1 MLWEGGVQAL
11 PVPQLRVCA
20 AKVQQGTAPPLRT
33 AELVPRWPRS
43 APARGESGILVV
55 IGGAACV
62 P

>member
-20 AKVQQGTAPPLRT
+20 VEVQQGT
-33 AELVPRWPRS
+33 AELVPRRPRS
-43 APARGESGILVV
+43 APAWGESGVLVV

>member
-20 AKVQQGTAPPLRT
+20 VEVQQGTA
-33 AELVPRWPRS
+33 LVPRRPRS
-43 APARGESGILVV
+43 APARGESGVLVV